1 LDARASDRDCGATTG
16 LSATAK
22 AFGASVS
29 VPMEGQSLFFL
40 VGRGG
45 PPDAIVRASGGVIV
59 TRLPDPRRVLAVLPL
74 AANNDLRTHPGL
86 ELAGPVTIDPE
97 RFGRFTQLI
106 GLDDARPP

>member
-1 LDARASDRDCGATTG
+1 MDATESDRYCGAANG
-16 LSATAK
+16 LSGTAR

-40 VGRGG
+40 IGCGG
-45 PPDAIVRASGGVIV
+45 PPDAIVRASGGVVV

-74 AANNDLRTHPGL
+74 AAYAGLRTHPGL
-86 ELAGPVTIDPE
+86 ELAGPVTIDSE